1 MGKTGRLLLTF
12 GVATWLGGCAAADT
26 ALHHRDLQIQT
37 HMSETIFLAPVAPA
51 LKTVYLGARNTSD
64 YPKIDLKAPLALARA
79 ARGYRVVDDPEK
91 AHYMLRVNLLQAG
104 PIDNKTKTESLL
116 SKYGEPVLVG
126 GGGAV
131 LSRVLGGDVA
141 TTVAI
146 GLGLAATDYLANQ
159 LVEDVTY
166 SVTADV
172 QLSER
177 PVNPVRSTHDEHAR
191 HADHPAADI
200 PPVDDNGFKQYR
212 TRALVYAEQMNLKF
226 DDAVPLLVNRLTSSL
241 SNLLE

>member
-1 MGKTGRLLLTF
+1 MGKTGRWLLTL
-12 GVATWLGGCAAADT
+12 GVASWLGGCAAADT
-26 ALHHRDLQIQT
+26 ALNHRDLQIQT
-37 HMSETIFLAPVAPA
+37 HMSETIFLTPVAPA
-51 LKTVYLGARNTSD
+51 LKTIYLGARNTSD
-64 YPKIDLKAPLALARA
+64 YPKIDLKAPLALALA

-104 PIDNKTKTESLL
+104 PIDNKTKTEALAT
-116 SKYGEPVLVG
+116 KYGEPILIG

-141 TTVAI
+141 ATVAI

-159 LVEDVTY
+159 LVQDVTY
-166 SVTADV
+166 SVTADI

-177 PVNPVRSTHDEHAR
+177 PLHPGKPGK
-191 HADHPAADI
+191 ADQSATQT
-200 PPVDDNGFKQYR
+200 PPVDENGFKQYR

-226 DDAVPLLVNRLTSSL
+226 DDAAPLLVSRLTSSL
-241 SNLLE
+241 SNLME